1 MRSLLTNKS
10 MEVQPQFTSKKGSAA
25 RLLTLLLL
33 TLTIADADP
42 VFAGRSLPVDTNM
55 QILCDKVKTDK
66 KMELTDAEAKDFWLI
81 YDSYQKDLRELN
93 KRPKKAILS
102 YADAYNKNT
111 LTDQIAK
118 SFSTTRLPPMK
129 TRPTCAGPTRQ
140 SSPQFCPARRSR
152 ANFRS
157 RTRSERW
164 CGTSWLEIP
173 LVE

>member
-1 MRSLLTNKS
+1 
-10 MEVQPQFTSKKGSAA
+10 MEVQPQFTSKKAALAHTHHRRCGSGLRREKSA
-25 RLLTLLLL
+25 
-33 TLTIADADP
+33 
-42 VFAGRSLPVDTNM
+42 VDTNM

-164 CGTSWLEIP
+164 CGRSWLEIP

>member
-42 VFAGRSLPVDTNM
+42 VFARRSLPPTPTCRSSAIRSRLTRN
-55 QILCDKVKTDK
+55 
-66 KMELTDAEAKDFWLI
+66 MELTDAEDFWLI

-93 KRPKKAILS
+93 KRLKKAILS

-140 SSPQFCPARRSR
+140 SSPQCCPARSSR

-157 RTRSERW
+157 RTRSERS